1 MSTSVSR
8 CDQILA
14 LIDACLADLDPP
26 VRGQFGAQD
35 QPTNRS
41 SRRSGPQAQL

>member
-26 VRGQFGAQD
+26 ACRQLGAED

-41 SRRSGPQAQL
+41 SRRPRLQIRL

>member
-1 MSTSVSR
+1 VSTSVSR

-26 VRGQFGAQD
+26 VRGEFGAQD
-35 QPTNRS
+35 QPANRT
-41 SRRSGPQAQL
+41 SRRSWLQARL